1 MEKNRT
7 RLKAIGFT
15 VVELCVA
22 IAIVALL
29 AKIAYPS
36 FMQYIINGRR
46 ADATT
51 ALLDLA
57 NRMEQYYAANN
68 TFATATIAAGVTAT
82 DVLTS
87 NASQQGYYTL
97 SIVSSGTTTN
107 TYTIK
112 ASRAGAQASDALC
125 GDYQLTSAGVKT
137 NPSASLP
144 SSRCW

>member
-1 MEKNRT
+1 MTTTPTIRRQAGWTLLE
-7 RLKAIGFT
+7 LVVALAI
-15 VVELCVA
+15 L
-22 IAIVALL
+22 ALL
-29 AKIAYPS
+29 AAIAYPS
-36 FMQYIINGRR
+36 YKWSVTKGRR
-46 ADATT
+46 ADAST

-97 SIVSSGTTTN
+97 WIYQQATN
-107 TYTIK
+107 TYTIE
-112 ASRAGAQASDALC
+112 ARPTGAQAGDTLC
-125 GDYQLTSAGVKT
+125 NYFRLTSAGVKT
-137 NPSASLP
+137 VTGTLP